1 MLSGKLTVGCDIT
14 GLHGPM
20 LERRLASGA
29 AGYDERSFLAL
40 VSNSGVELAPE
51 GLDVLHPGQVQGPM
65 FGGTIAQLVASLG
78 TPFAF
83 SPPEGCCFSRTS
95 MSVRIGSTAC

>member
-1 MLSGKLTVGCDIT
+1 M
-14 GLHGPM
+14 
-20 LERRLASGA
+20 E
-29 AGYDERSFLAL
+29 LAL
-40 VSNSGVELAPE
+40 E

-83 SPPEGCCFSRTS
+83 SPPEGCVLFLGGRQ
-95 MSVRIGSTAC
+95 